1 MPQLVALSLSIAVL
15 GGIWAFIALK
25 VGLLVWAGFIAWG
38 CFFHSGGDQKALIK
52 TICGNVYGVIV
63 AWIALLIIFKAGVGD
78 MGLIAI
84 CIVVAV
90 TVFFLV
96 IVASIDQLSV
106 VPANVYG
113 YAATVAWSLSAPSAG
128 GRDAGRRR
136 HRAAAEPGV
145 AESRQPAGCADRLH
159 GHRSDRRLHLR
170 TGCGRH
176 RQEGRRLTA

>member
-15 GGIWAFIALK
+15 GGIWEFIALK
-25 VGLLVWAGFIAWG
+25 VGFLVWAGFIAWG

-52 TICGNVYGVIV
+52 TICGNVYGIIV
-63 AWIALLIIFKAGVGD
+63 GWIALLIIFKFGVAD

-84 CIVVAV
+84 CVVVAV

-113 YAATVAWSLSAPSAG
+113 YAAIVAWSLSAPSA
-128 GRDAGRRR
+128 AGATPDVAGTGPLQSLASPSLANPLVLLVISMVIGAVAGYISGQ
-136 HRAAAEPGV
+136 AAGA
-145 AESRQPAGCADRLH
+145 
-159 GHRSDRRLHLR
+159 
-170 TGCGRH
+170 
-176 RQEGRRLTA
+176 LTKKA